1 MSQSGYTPILI
12 YASGTASNVP
22 LAANMTSSAA
32 GAELALNYADGK
44 LFYKDSGGVVQVLA
58 TKGAVTIGG
67 STTQVQYN
75 NAGALAGSANLTFNG
90 TTLTANTLNLTNA
103 LGVTYGGTGV
113 TTSTGSGN
121 NVLSTSPTLVTP
133 ILGTPTSVTL
143 TNATGLPLSTG
154 VTGTLGTTNGGTGL
168 ASFTSG
174 GVVYATSTSAL
185 TTGTLPEASGGT
197 GTTTGYYGFKNRIIN
212 GAMSLDQRNAG
223 ASQTIT
229 AAAALAYTVD
239 RWYAYCTGANVTGQQ
254 IAGAYTSSQYRYQ
267 FTGAASVTAIGFGQR
282 IEAKNCFDLA
292 NTTATL
298 SCYISNSLL
307 TTVTWTA
314 YYATTTADTFG
325 SLASPTVTQ
334 IATGTFT
341 VSSTRTQYTTNIS
354 VPSAATTGIQI
365 LFTVGAQ
372 TSGTW
377 VIDSVQL
384 EKGSTATSFDYR
396 PYGTELAL
404 CQRYYTVF
412 AWESGSNW
420 PSVGGYITNGGTVD
434 ASFTFPV
441 QMRTTP
447 TTTKNGTWNVSG
459 SNGQPTV
466 LGTTSSGFA
475 LRITGTGAGQ
485 GYAYGQNA
493 TNTVTN
499 SAEL

>member
-1 MSQSGYTPILI
+1 
-12 YASGTASNVP
+12 
-22 LAANMTSSAA
+22 MTI
-32 GAELALNYADGK
+32 
-44 LFYKDSGGVVQVLA
+44 VLD
-58 TKGAVTIGG
+58 
-67 STTQVQYN
+67 
-75 NAGALAGSANLTFNG
+75 G
-90 TTLTANTLNLTNA
+90 TTGITTP
-103 LGVTYGGTGV
+103 
-113 TTSTGSGN
+113 TTSTTGEF
-121 NVLSTSPTLVTP
+121 V
-133 ILGTPTSVTL
+133 TSVT
-143 TNATGLPLSTG
+143 
-154 VTGTLGTTNGGTGL
+154 
-168 ASFTSG
+168 
-174 GVVYATSTSAL
+174 
-185 TTGTLPEASGGT
+185 
-197 GTTTGYYGFKNRIIN
+197 GYKNRIIN
-212 GAMSLDQRNAG
+212 GGMALDQRNAG

-354 VPSAATTGIQI
+354 IPSAATTGIQI

-377 VIDSVQL
+377 IIDSVQL

-396 PYGTELAL
+396 PYTTELAL
-404 CQRYYTVF
+404 CQRYYQNSYDIGTAPATATTIGMRAIGFGIATVTTGYGAVF
-412 AWESGSNW
+412 FQVPMRSAPTIAIYDGAGTVSNISTI
-420 PSVGGYITNGGTVD
+420 PSSSTTFTNGRAQAAVPFNI
-434 ASFTFPV
+434 S
-441 QMRTTP
+441 
-447 TTTKNGTWNVSG
+447 
-459 SNGQPTV
+459 
-466 LGTTSSGFA
+466 
-475 LRITGTGAGQ
+475 
-485 GYAYGQNA
+485 
-493 TNTVTN
+493 TNTFVHQGQAIVAAVLNFIHFTA

>member
-1 MSQSGYTPILI
+1 MTAYTKSTNFATKDTLTSGDPLKIVKGTEINTEFDNI
-12 YASGTASNVP
+12 ATAVNSKSDTASP
-22 LAANMTSSAA
+22 TFT
-32 GAELALNYADGK
+32 G
-44 LFYKDSGGVVQVLA
+44 
-58 TKGAVTIGG
+58 TVTIPLL
-67 STTQVQYN
+67 SY
-75 NAGALAGSANLTFNG
+75 AG
-90 TTLTANTLNLTNA
+90 TTLSAA
-103 LGVTYGGTGV
+103 VTGTGKM
-113 TTSTGSGN
+113 
-121 NVLSTSPTLVTP
+121 VLDTSPTLVTP
-133 ILGTPTSVTL
+133 ALGTPSSGIL
-143 TNATGLPLSTG
+143 TNCTG
-154 VTGTLGTTNGGTGL
+154 VQYN
-168 ASFTSG
+168 
-174 GVVYATSTSAL
+174 
-185 TTGTLPEASGGT
+185 
-197 GTTTGYYGFKNRIIN
+197 GFKNRIIN
-212 GAMSLDQRNAG
+212 GGMALDQRNAG

-282 IEAKNCFDLA
+282 IEQKNCFDLA

-354 VPSAATTGIQI
+354 IPSAATTGIQI

-396 PYGTELAL
+396 PYGTEFQL
-404 CQRYYTVF
+404 CQRYFQQSYAVGLVAGDTSGLGIVGGTAMNNGTNNAGNNGIPISFKVPMRATATVTTY
-412 AWESGSNW
+412 AAYANSSGSITIAKAST
-420 PSVGGYITNGGTVD
+420 PSATYAATADTISSNGFKVFSTATGSGGT
-434 ASFTFPV
+434 A
-441 QMRTTP
+441 
-447 TTTKNGTWNVSG
+447 GTATEFLL
-459 SNGQPTV
+459 QY
-466 LGTTSSGFA
+466 FA
-475 LRITGTGAGQ
+475 
-485 GYAYGQNA
+485 
-493 TNTVTN
+493 